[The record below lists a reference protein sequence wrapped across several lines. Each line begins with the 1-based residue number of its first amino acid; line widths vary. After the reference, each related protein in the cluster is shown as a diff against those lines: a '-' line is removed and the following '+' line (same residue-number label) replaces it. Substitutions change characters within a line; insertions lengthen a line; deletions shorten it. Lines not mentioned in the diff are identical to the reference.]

1 MKELP
6 MSPITKGFSNLL
18 AALKHYGTIA
28 ALIAG
33 CLDLILIV
41 VYFCH
46 KQTTIT
52 AVLISFIPAYLLCL
66 AGYSF
71 RTMNFDAP
79 ITAPA
84 NVPSGGIAWAES
96 YFERRRSEYTDMG
109 AQLTALLNIVGSGAG
124 IIAIAGTAIQTGP
137 VATALNAVAAH
148 APSNTNTANVVAPLN
163 VAAALSLSVVLAIC
177 LVALAPRNHPES
189 GFSSDFKDL
198 TESKY
203 VKCLLETA
211 EKYETRRRMR
221 RRLYIFAGSCLVI
234 AIGSIFLNLFT
245 K

>member
-1 MKELP
+1 MKESP
-6 MSPITKGFSNLL
+6 MSPITKAFSNLL
-18 AALKHYGTIA
+18 ARKHYGTIA

-71 RTMNFDAP
+71 RTMNSDAS
-79 ITAPA
+79 ITAPE
-84 NVPSGGIAWAES
+84 NVPAGGIAWAER
-96 YFERRRSEYTDMG
+96 YIDRRRSEYTDMG

-137 VATALNAVAAH
+137 VATALN
-148 APSNTNTANVVAPLN
+148 
-163 VAAALSLSVVLAIC
+163 
-177 LVALAPRNHPES
+177 
-189 GFSSDFKDL
+189 
-198 TESKY
+198 
-203 VKCLLETA
+203 
-211 EKYETRRRMR
+211 
-221 RRLYIFAGSCLVI
+221 
-234 AIGSIFLNLFT
+234 
-245 K
+245 